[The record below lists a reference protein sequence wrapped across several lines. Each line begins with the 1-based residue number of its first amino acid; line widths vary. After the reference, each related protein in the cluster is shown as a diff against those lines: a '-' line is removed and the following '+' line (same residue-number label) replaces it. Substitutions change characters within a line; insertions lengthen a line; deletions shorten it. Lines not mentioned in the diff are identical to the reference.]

1 MTVLTSLR
9 MPPLAAALLTLS
21 LAACG
26 NASAPKE
33 EAAKAIYTG
42 AGDCADGGK
51 LSYEQ
56 CAEAMNLAV
65 TEHEKTA
72 PNYSSLKRCEEKEG
86 SGKCE
91 NAENGQFRPK
101 LLAFFV
107 VASQPPVATPLYPAT
122 KGEPGFRT
130 ASNKLYLEKD
140 HTITFSEHAQTLFE
154 AHLDKRHK
162 KKL

>member
-1 MTVLTSLR
+1 MALHHSLR

-26 NASAPKE
+26 NAAAPKE

-42 AGDCADGGK
+42 SADCAEGGK

-56 CAEAMNLAV
+56 CAEAMSAAV
-65 TEHEKTA
+65 SEHEKSA
-72 PNYSSLKRCEEKEG
+72 PHYPSLKRCEEKEG

-91 NAENGQFRPK
+91 NTETGQYRPK

-107 VASQPPVATPLYPAT
+107 VASQPPVATPLYPAS
-122 KGEPGFRT
+122 KGEPGFRG
-130 ASNKLYLEKD
+130 ADNRLYLEKD

-154 AHLDKRHK
+154 VHLDKRFK